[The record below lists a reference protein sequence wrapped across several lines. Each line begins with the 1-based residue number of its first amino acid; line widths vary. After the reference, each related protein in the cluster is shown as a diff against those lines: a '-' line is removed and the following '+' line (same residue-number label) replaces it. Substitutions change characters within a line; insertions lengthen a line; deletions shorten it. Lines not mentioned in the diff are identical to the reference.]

1 MLYFGG
7 KVANKTATVLTFSIA
22 PSLEGDSDRKTVIY
36 NVVWEM
42 NNLETDGCH
51 GVRLAHGVS

>member
-36 NVVWEM
+36 NVWEM